1 MDWRFF
7 IPLAA
12 GIAIAFLTLANLMH
26 VLLEEYPWYTYAFFF
41 GLIVASAV
49 LVWRSS
55 AIPITLPSLAG
66 LAVGGIFAFLLVG
79 LSEGE
84 TAHSLPVILGSG
96 TVSFCAMI
104 LPGISGAF
112 MLLLLGQYEFM
123 LDVLRGFTHGDF
135 TGLEFGLAF
144 LVGGLL
150 GLVVFSRV
158 LSYLLKHYRV
168 VTLSFV
174 IGLMIGALRKPGKEM
189 TSGGDIA
196 GVAAGLV
203 LGVGVVALIA
213 VLESRLRQ
221 EAA

>member
-1 MDWRFF
+1 
-7 IPLAA
+7 
-12 GIAIAFLTLANLMH
+12 
-26 VLLEEYPWYTYAFFF
+26 
-41 GLIVASAV
+41 
-49 LVWRSS
+49 
-55 AIPITLPSLAG
+55 
-66 LAVGGIFAFLLVG
+66 
-79 LSEGE
+79 
-84 TAHSLPVILGSG
+84 
-96 TVSFCAMI
+96 
-104 LPGISGAF
+104 
-112 MLLLLGQYEFM
+112 
-123 LDVLRGFTHGDF
+123 
-135 TGLEFGLAF
+135 
-144 LVGGLL
+144 VGGLL